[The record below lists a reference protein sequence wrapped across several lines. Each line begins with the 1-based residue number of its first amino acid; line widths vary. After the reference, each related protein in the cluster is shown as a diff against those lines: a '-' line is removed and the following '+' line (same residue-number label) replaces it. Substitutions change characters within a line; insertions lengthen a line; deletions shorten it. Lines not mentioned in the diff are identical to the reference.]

1 MISIAVVDDEKEQID
16 FALKCLKE
24 MENAEYKFRV
34 ETFTNP
40 VDCLNTIRA
49 NGNFDIYLLDI
60 YMPEMTGISI
70 GNEIKKISDDAIII
84 FTTTSRSH
92 AIEAFELSALSYL
105 VKPFT
110 KDKLIAAITKAV
122 NVYNQ
127 NNLKSIVIK
136 TTDGMKKVA
145 IKDIMYVGADKH
157 YQIFYLTDETVVVR
171 STISSVWDSL
181 KNDMRFIQ
189 PHASFIVNMDYIA
202 RIDGDDIELTNK
214 ERIPISKQ
222 MKAKVK
228 NSYLD
233 YMFVR

>member
-1 MISIAVVDDEKEQID
+1 MISIAIVDDEKEQIE
-16 FALKCLKE
+16 FALKCLNS
-24 MENAEYKFRV
+24 MENEEHKFRI
-34 ETFTNP
+34 ETFSNP
-40 VDCLNTIRA
+40 VDCLNTIRV
-49 NGNFDIYLLDI
+49 NGSFDVYLLDI
-60 YMPEMTGISI
+60 YMPEMTGVDL
-70 GNEIKKISDDAIII
+70 GNEIKKISENAIII

-110 KDKLIAAITKAV
+110 KDKLVAAISKAI

-145 IKDIMYVGADKH
+145 IKDIMYVEADKH
-157 YQIFYLTDETVVVR
+157 YQIFYLTEETVMVR

-189 PHASFIVNMDYIA
+189 PHASFIVNMDYIS
-202 RIDGDDIELTNK
+202 RLDGDDIELTNK
-214 ERIPISKQ
+214 ERLPISKQ
-222 MKAKVK
+222 MKGKVK
-228 NSYLD
+228 QAYLD

>member
-1 MISIAVVDDEKEQID
+1 
-16 FALKCLKE
+16 
-24 MENAEYKFRV
+24 
-34 ETFTNP
+34 
-40 VDCLNTIRA
+40 
-49 NGNFDIYLLDI
+49 
-60 YMPEMTGISI
+60 MPEMTGVDL
-70 GNEIKKISDDAIII
+70 GNEIKKISENAIII

-110 KDKLIAAITKAV
+110 KDKLVAAITKAV

-145 IKDIMYVGADKH
+145 IKDIMYVEADKH
-157 YQIFYLTDETVVVR
+157 YQIFYLTEETVMVR

-189 PHASFIVNMDYIA
+189 PHASFIVNMDYIS
-202 RIDGDDIELTNK
+202 RLDGDDIELTNK
-214 ERIPISKQ
+214 ERLPISKQ
-222 MKAKVK
+222 MKGKVK
-228 NSYLD
+228 QAYLD